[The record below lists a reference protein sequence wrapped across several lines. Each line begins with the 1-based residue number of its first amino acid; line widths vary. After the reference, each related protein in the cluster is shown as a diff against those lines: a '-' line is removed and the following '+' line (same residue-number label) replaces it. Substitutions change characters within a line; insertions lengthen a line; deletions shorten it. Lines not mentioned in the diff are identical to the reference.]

1 MLDFSQVDFSS
12 IDSTVAY
19 LKSFGIF
26 STAITFLI
34 FFIQAIA
41 PVIPYMIIAGAAGM
55 VFGKLHGF
63 LLAWVGALAGA
74 MFLYESSKRLGSD
87 AFLKKIQ
94 EKYHF
99 DLRDVDE
106 RYTFWVLLICRIF
119 PVVPTPIINIG
130 SGIGGVST
138 RVFFL
143 SSAIG
148 KIPWALIYVSVGD
161 YFIQSKNLSYTLM
174 MIGAIL
180 IFSVIGI
187 SIARRKLPSFRKD
200 EENEKDLQHKQDY

>member
-1 MLDFSQVDFSS
+1 MLDLSQVDFSS

-19 LKSFGIF
+19 LKSFGVF
-26 STAITFLI
+26 SSAVTFLI

-41 PVIPYMIIAGAAGM
+41 PIIPYMIIAGAAGM

-74 MFLYESSKRLGSD
+74 MFLYSISKRLGSN
-87 AFLKKIQ
+87 AFLNKIQ
-94 EKYHF
+94 EKYSF
-99 DLRDVDE
+99 DLREVDD
-106 RYTFWVLLICRIF
+106 RYAFWILLICRIF

-130 SGIGGVST
+130 SGLGGV
-138 RVFFL
+138 RAWIFFL

-148 KIPWALIYVSVGD
+148 KIPWALIYVAVGD

-180 IFSVIGI
+180 IFSVVGI

-200 EENEKDLQHKQDY
+200 EEIEEDLRDLHSK